1 MKQPQQLAVQLAG
14 QLVGYL
20 SHDANERTRFDISE
34 AYIDLGPSRPVLSLS
49 MVRPGNEAHTLALL
63 RDERHR
69 SAHVKAPP
77 FFSNLL
83 PEGALRARIARQL
96 KVHEDREFL
105 LLAALGHDLPGAIEL
120 LPADRLSE
128 QSAPHTDTTAPSAI
142 HGSAASRTHAPYP
155 DHDHALAASAA
166 PEASASML
174 SDQTAKKSGETKSA
188 QATLTSPT
196 TTTDAPLSLTMT
208 DDPALRFSLGGM
220 QLKFSM
226 LRQGQRYTL
235 HTAGALGDYIVKP
248 PSVDFPALPRVEA
261 AMIATARAVGIE
273 VPEVFLVSADK
284 IDGLPALPS
293 YLADE
298 PFYAI
303 RRFDRHQGER
313 VHIEDFAQV
322 FNLRPSQKYNRAN
335 HDMIA
340 ATLLRH
346 AGGIKDLEEMS
357 RRLVLNVLLG
367 NGDAHLKNWSLI
379 YDDPQR
385 PRLAPAYD
393 LVSTVA
399 YSQQD
404 TTMALNLS
412 GVRAF
417 ANITLDTFARLF
429 TRIGLSDHSQA
440 SLLETV
446 RITARQVNDAWQDV
460 FLKTD
465 VPTPLIQRIET
476 HIKAM
481 PLARV

>member
-1 MKQPQQLAVQLAG
+1 MLA
-14 QLVGYL
+14 
-20 SHDANERTRFDISE
+20 
-34 AYIDLGPSRPVLSLS
+34 
-49 MVRPGNEAHTLALL
+49 
-63 RDERHR
+63 
-69 SAHVKAPP
+69 
-77 FFSNLL
+77 
-83 PEGALRARIARQL
+83 
-96 KVHEDREFL
+96 
-105 LLAALGHDLPGAIEL
+105 
-120 LPADRLSE
+120 
-128 QSAPHTDTTAPSAI
+128 
-142 HGSAASRTHAPYP
+142 
-155 DHDHALAASAA
+155 
-166 PEASASML
+166 
-174 SDQTAKKSGETKSA
+174 DQTLKKTGETKAA
-188 QATLTSPT
+188 QATPTSPPAT
-196 TTTDAPLSLTMT
+196 IDARLSLTMT
-208 DDPALRFSLGGM
+208 DDPTLRFSLGGM

-248 PSVDFPALPRVEA
+248 PSADFPALPRVEA
-261 AMIATARAVGIE
+261 AMMATARAIGIE
-273 VPEVFLVSADK
+273 VPEVLLVSADQ
-284 IDGLPALPS
+284 IDGLPALSP
-293 YLADE
+293 YLAEE

-303 RRFDRHQGER
+303 RRFDRHQGGR

-357 RRLVLNVLLG
+357 RRLVLNILLG

-417 ANITLDTFARLF
+417 ADITLDTFARLF
-429 TRIGLSDHSQA
+429 KRIGLSDHSQA

-446 RITARQVNDAWQDV
+446 RITARQVNDSWQDV
-460 FLKTD
+460 FLKTE